1 MTLTHIASAELVKLR
16 TLPVVTAAVL
26 GTIATAIVLAAAI
39 AASSTV
45 SISAVEVIL
54 TTIPFLQIGVI
65 LLGVLTVATEYQGT
79 QIRTTLTA
87 TPCRLRTLA
96 GKSLAFLVTAVVT
109 SGIAVGT
116 AWSVAAITLSVRQ
129 LASAGDVNLWPSVGA
144 AVYLVLIGSLAFAL
158 TVLLRSLIPPLVT
171 MLSLVLI
178 VSPLAGGLTEHAR
191 WLPDKAGSL
200 LYLTD
205 TDAVLTAGT
214 GALVLLAWVTTAGIA
229 AGAVFIRRDA

>member
-1 MTLTHIASAELVKLR
+1 MTLPRVISAELIKLR
-16 TLPVVTAAVL
+16 TLPVIAATVFA
-26 GTIATAIVLAAAI
+26 TIGTAITLSAAI

-45 SISAVEVIL
+45 AISGVQVTRA
-54 TTIPFLQIGVI
+54 TIPFVQIGVI
-65 LLGVLTVATEYQGT
+65 LLGVLAVATEYQGG

-87 TPCRLRTLA
+87 TPRRLSTLT

-109 SGIAVGT
+109 SGVAVGAGWVT
-116 AWSVAAITLSVRQ
+116 ATITLSVRH
-129 LASAGDVNLWPSVGA
+129 LAAAGEASLWPIVGV
-144 AVYLVLIGSLAFAL
+144 AVYLALIGSLAFAL

-178 VSPLAGGLTEHAR
+178 VSPLASGLTEHTR

-205 TDAVLTAGT
+205 TDAVLDAGT
-214 GALVLLAWVTTAGIA
+214 GGLILLAWIIAISIA
-229 AGAVFIRRDA
+229 ASTTFTRRDA